1 MEKEH
6 QRDLTRKTRASY
18 YGKVKVETTEM
29 LYKKSW
35 WFWTVPVWLEKN
47 VRGQDMAYC
56 KPIETV
62 FFILGIALRSIQIPT
77 WTSRALRG
85 KKITFAVN
93 RCYHFPYLITMIFYS
108 TDSSL
113 QLHSIQLLF
122 PLWSS
127 SFPHLAAK
135 LTAAPLPVTVSLSTC
150 PFPGSPSDN
159 LSRIQLRVPI
169 TRILLL
175 LFTHGKYVIN
185 ARPGSHFSLIQI
197 SI

>member
-93 RCYHFPYLITMIFYS
+93 RCYHFLILSPWSSTPLILHFNFTQFNYS
-108 TDSSL
+108 SPSEAHRFLIL
-113 QLHSIQLLF
+113 QLNSLLHLFLLPFLCPHVRF
-122 PLWSS
+122 PDPRLIIYPVSS
-127 SFPHLAAK
+127 SE
-135 LTAAPLPVTVSLSTC
+135 S
-150 PFPGSPSDN
+150 
-159 LSRIQLRVPI
+159 Q
-169 TRILLL
+169 
-175 LFTHGKYVIN
+175 
-185 ARPGSHFSLIQI
+185 
-197 SI
+197 